1 MADFTYEDIYEL
13 LRGEKYSTD
22 LQQIT
27 PELLKKIC
35 LYFELKQELMQKQKE
50 SALFEKSS
58 RDQLKPE
65 IENATRA
72 LRDLYERREK
82 KIINRAIFTARSDFK
97 IKDTTNFLP
106 AEEKMYLCMIDI
118 LREANDSFFNAIK
131 NANTAKTAE
140 EPAIET
146 SMPILVA
153 SEPSIAFKEV
163 KILQSVPQLVGT
175 DLKSYGPYRETE
187 VVKIP
192 EEIAN
197 LLLTQGKASVPQAIP
212 LARTQIEAAEIVE
225 SEGEGEPAD

>member
-22 LQQIT
+22 LQQIN

-35 LYFELKQELMQKQKE
+35 QYFDLKKELMQKQKE

-65 IENATRA
+65 VENATRA

-106 AEEKMYLCMIDI
+106 AEEKMYLCMVEL
-118 LREANDSFFNAIK
+118 LREATDGFFNAIK
-131 NANTAKTAE
+131 NAGIPEKKEDAVVEASQ
-140 EPAIET
+140 PAQASE
-146 SMPILVA
+146 S
-153 SEPSIAFKEV
+153 SEPSVIFKEV
-163 KILQSVPQLVGT
+163 KILQSIPQLTGP

-192 EEIAN
+192 EEIATI
-197 LLLTQGKASVPQAIP
+197 LLAQGKAAVPQTRVPID
-212 LARTQIEAAEIVE
+212 AAAIVE
-225 SEGEGEPAD
+225 AEGDGEPAD